1 MEKLEYKNSPVLG
14 FILNSKYYL
23 YDRYS
28 NSIFTVPRIFFE
40 YLDDLISLDTDE
52 FTQKYH
58 NIFSKEEIIDLFKTL
73 DYCQN
78 DKKHIIGIIV
88 QLVRHNKVIPSYK
101 PERYN
106 IIEVN
111 DYAD

>member
-1 MEKLEYKNSPVLG
+1 MEKLEYKNSPMLG

-40 YLDDLISLDTDE
+40 YLDDLISLDTNG

-58 NIFSKEEIIDLFKTL
+58 NIFSKEEIINLFNTL

-78 DKKHIIGIIV
+78 KKKSIKPN
-88 QLVRHNKVIPSYK
+88 RIPKFSISYTYSNANLK
-101 PERYN
+101 KN
-106 IIEVN
+106 
-111 DYAD
+111 

>member
-1 MEKLEYKNSPVLG
+1 MLPQYGTVMKRGVLYYRTRIKDTNGKLVAIYAKTPEE
-14 FILNSKYYL
+14 L
-23 YDRYS
+23 YNKETLALEQINLYCSRQRT
-28 NSIFTVPRIFFE
+28 IQV
-40 YLDDLISLDTDE
+40 
-52 FTQKYH
+52 YH
-58 NIFSKEEIIDLFKTL
+58 QSQL
-73 DYCQN
+73 YM
-78 DKKHIIGIIV
+78 IGIIV

>member
-73 DYCQN
+73 DYCQKRQKTN
-78 DKKHIIGIIV
+78 KTLIEYLNSPFHPSILNAKKWKET
-88 QLVRHNKVIPSYK
+88 QKKN
-101 PERYN
+101 
-106 IIEVN
+106 
-111 DYAD
+111 